1 MNSMEGIGCE
11 LAGALGLERVDS
23 QHPFCLWLIRLTKP
37 HLGYLGGGISAF
49 GLGLAAWGRA
59 WGAGLG

>member
-23 QHPFCLWLIRLTKP
+23 QHPFCLLLIRITKRTV
-37 HLGYLGGGISAF
+37 GYLGGSSLIAGNQKA
-49 GLGLAAWGRA
+49 RA
-59 WGAGLG
+59 ITLE